1 MKAMTSR
8 LKTRAMR
15 VFLLIF
21 FCLLVKVSFSQ
32 SAQSLFEDGNKA
44 YTAGQ
49 FAKAQS
55 LYEQSMALDKENKFV
70 QANFNLANALFQQ
83 KKYDEAAKQYQSF
96 IEKSSDEGWKEQ
108 GYYNLA
114 NTFLA
119 KQDYPS
125 AIKTYQQ
132 ALRLN
137 PRDEDA
143 RYNLALTIQLS
154 GGQANRTSSTSTQKN
169 QRNTPQSRPLTEE
182 EKRQLLQHL
191 SDLENKTVQELD
203 QTKSVRRKKSVK
215 DW

>member
-1 MKAMTSR
+1 
-8 LKTRAMR
+8 MR
-15 VFLLIF
+15 VSLLIC

-44 YTAGQ
+44 YNAGQ

-55 LYEQSMALDKENKFV
+55 FYEQSISLDRENKFV

-83 KKYDEAAKQYQSF
+83 KKYNEAAKQYQSF
-96 IEKSSDEGWKEQ
+96 IEKSSDDGWKEQ

-114 NTFLA
+114 NTFFA
-119 KQDYPS
+119 KQDYPA

-132 ALRLN
+132 ALHLN
-137 PRDEDA
+137 PKDEDA

-154 GGQANRTSSTSTQKN
+154 GGSSNRISSTSTQKN
-169 QRNTPQSRPLTEE
+169 KMNVPQSRPLTEE

-191 SDLENKTVQELD
+191 SDMENKTIQELD
-203 QTKSVRRKKSVK
+203 QNKSVGRKKSVK